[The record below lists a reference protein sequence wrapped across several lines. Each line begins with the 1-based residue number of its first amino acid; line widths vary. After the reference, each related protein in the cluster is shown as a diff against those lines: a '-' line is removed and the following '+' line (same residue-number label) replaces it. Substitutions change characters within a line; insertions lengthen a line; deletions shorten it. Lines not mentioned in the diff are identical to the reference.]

1 MVETRGKSSGGGI
14 NSALSRVWCVLL
26 SLLLTQVYACSSRSE
41 VGVEPAAE
49 AMGELSFPLTY
60 ESESGRYRLAAS
72 FLIYEAGSLPE
83 NGDEPLLTLT
93 STAPPAPEEAPLTA
107 QLLPG
112 SYTVALREWSLYK
125 AEGDAWV
132 AIEAEPIGTSAWVII
147 RADETST
154 VTFGFVTPPAPAQT
168 GGTVVVE
175 FEVSEGSLCGN
186 GIIEAGESCDDGL
199 LNGLPDKCSVTCS
212 PSPQLPPPL
221 RVSPDVP
228 VGGSGLRWD
237 DSMNDVQAA
246 VDQQSAAGGGE
257 VWVIGGVSNRLIR
270 PNETLLDV
278 PSNVTVRG
286 GFIGVEE
293 TPEERDPEFPPTWF
307 ERYDTGGP
315 DLPLIAVSN
324 ASNVLLERIAIRDA
338 SFSATGLEITN
349 SQAVVVRDITFAAYY
364 AIPGTVVQSEVR
376 IEDSDITLGQRSLT
390 ATESEL
396 TVVDSTLL
404 AESFGSL
411 FTYDSRVL
419 LQDVISDAPLGFSGA
434 TSRALLN
441 RTFATQNSERGGLI
455 SSEGELTLV
464 ASALLDTGT
473 GDTPLSGTSVLVF
486 DSTFAELYAGTAG
499 GNVSDAG
506 AISADSGEV
515 ALSTFY
521 NAVCAESSF
530 NRGECYYPV
539 VLRDSGPIHNTV
551 FVSLE
556 PPPTNPY
563 ERDPYDWYFPR
574 TAQQFANCA
583 TFDIEAFER
592 SSEIPDQVLAINHP
606 CIDAGD
612 AEELEASRQRLFQRV
627 AEFLSPPFNADLS
640 RYEDP
645 DFWRHSTVRTD
656 TTEDTGEP
664 DPGRHWDVT
673 DP

>member
-1 MVETRGKSSGGGI
+1 MVETRDKSSGGGI

-41 VGVEPAAE
+41 VEGGPEAE

-72 FLIYEAGSLPE
+72 FLIYPSSAFPE

-112 SYTVALREWSLYK
+112 SYTVALRDWSLYK

-132 AIEAEPIGTSAWVII
+132 AIEAEPTGTSAWVII

-175 FEVSEGSLCGN
+175 FEVTEGSLCGN
-186 GIIEAGESCDDGL
+186 GVIEPGESCDDGL
-199 LNGLPDKCSVTCS
+199 LNGLPNKCSVTCS
-212 PSPQLPPPL
+212 PTPEPPPPL

-257 VWVIGGVSNRLIR
+257 VWIIGGVSNRLIR

-286 GFIGVEE
+286 GFIGTEE
-293 TPEERDPEFPPTWF
+293 TPEDRDPDFPPTWF

-315 DLPLIAVSN
+315 DLPLIAISD
-324 ASNVLLERIAIRDA
+324 ASNVLLERIAVRDA
-338 SFSATGLEITN
+338 AFSATSLAISN
-349 SQAVVVRDITFAAYY
+349 SQAVVVRDITFVSDY
-364 AIPGTVVQSEVR
+364 ATLATIDQSQVR
-376 IEDSDITLGQRSLT
+376 IEDSDIALGRASLE
-390 ATESEL
+390 ATDSEL

-404 AESFGSL
+404 ATSYGSL
-411 FTYDSRVL
+411 LTYDSRVL
-419 LQDVISDAPLGFSGA
+419 LQDVVSDAPLGFSGA

-441 RTFATQNSERGGLI
+441 RTLVTQNFERGGLI
-455 SSEGELTLV
+455 FSEGELTLV
-464 ASALLDTGT
+464 ASALLDTIT
-473 GDTPLSGTSVLVF
+473 GDTPLTGTSVLVF
-486 DSTFAELYAGTAG
+486 DSTFAELDAGFAG

-506 AISADSGEV
+506 AISADAGEV

-521 NAVCAESSF
+521 NAVCATD
-530 NRGECYYPV
+530 RECSYPV

-583 TFDIEAFER
+583 TFDIDSFER
-592 SSEIPDQVLAINHP
+592 SPEIPDQVLAIAHP
-606 CIDAGD
+606 CVDVGD

-627 AEFLSPPFNADLS
+627 AEFLAPPFNADLS

-656 TTEDTGEP
+656 TSEDTGAP
-664 DPGRHWDVT
+664 DPGRHWDV
-673 DP
+673 PAP